1 MFSSCVSQPLW
12 LSGCVVGRGI
22 LDLMRGGVTHR
33 VGAHINA
40 AVQSSAI
47 CAVCSLKPAK
57 GGQAVQRRKE
67 QTSWCEGARL
77 AHTLG
82 KSGGCGRG
90 GGGGAGVYTVY
101 YWLMGRRDPA
111 NGTPKPCEWDNAK
124 TLNADGTQKPSGAQL
139 KVRVDQRS
147 TVSWQP

>member
-1 MFSSCVSQPLW
+1 
-12 LSGCVVGRGI
+12 
-22 LDLMRGGVTHR
+22 MRGGVTHR

-40 AVQSSAI
+40 AAQSSAI

-67 QTSWCEGARL
+67 KTLWCKEASLVHTS
-77 AHTLG
+77 G
-82 KSGGCGRG
+82 KSGGG
-90 GGGGAGVYTVY
+90 GGGGWGV
-101 YWLMGRRDPA
+101 GGGGGE
-111 NGTPKPCEWDNAK
+111 NIGTYCMLLADGSPGPCEWDAK
-124 TLNADGTQKPSGAQL
+124 TLRLGQRKNPQNADGTQQPSGAQL